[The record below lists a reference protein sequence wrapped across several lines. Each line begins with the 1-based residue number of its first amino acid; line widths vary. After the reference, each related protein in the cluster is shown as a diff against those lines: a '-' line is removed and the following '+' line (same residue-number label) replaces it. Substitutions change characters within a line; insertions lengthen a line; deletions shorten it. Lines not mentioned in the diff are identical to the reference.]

1 MRPKQMNNIASS
13 IDSKEANRENINQSS
28 MSISQS
34 RNFEISIKNI
44 TNKIKE
50 EDLAMNKAQDVEDK
64 SFD

>member
-1 MRPKQMNNIASS
+1 MRPKQMKNIASS
-13 IDSKEANRENINQSS
+13 IDSKEANIENINQSS